1 MMDFEA
7 FVKDISDNGWAV
19 HGAEVYENGVLL
31 NSFGDTC
38 DNIYDLYSA
47 TKAVVSC
54 ACGILYDRGM
64 LDLHAPILTYMPK
77 ARLGRMSA
85 EQRERFA
92 EITVERLLTMSVDG
106 FPFRP
111 EGDSYLD
118 FSLACLITNPS
129 AIVFNYNN
137 INAYLIGVALTEIL
151 GRDLGAF
158 IEEELFKPLGIAN
171 YTYGR
176 CPEGYFYGASK
187 LKLSVHDFSRF
198 GLMLCNGGVYNG
210 KRILSEEYIRLATSG
225 HLLVREGNYGY
236 FIWGLPAGVFR
247 LSGKWGQK
255 CFCFPERGLV
265 ITYLSNMEEGS
276 EAVAQSMER
285 HLL

>member
-1 MMDFEA
+1 MDFEA

-92 EITVERLLTMSVDG
+92 EITVERLLTMSVNK
-106 FPFRP
+106 
-111 EGDSYLD
+111 
-118 FSLACLITNPS
+118 I
-129 AIVFNYNN
+129 
-137 INAYLIGVALTEIL
+137 
-151 GRDLGAF
+151 
-158 IEEELFKPLGIAN
+158 
-171 YTYGR
+171 
-176 CPEGYFYGASK
+176 
-187 LKLSVHDFSRF
+187 
-198 GLMLCNGGVYNG
+198 
-210 KRILSEEYIRLATSG
+210 
-225 HLLVREGNYGY
+225 
-236 FIWGLPAGVFR
+236 
-247 LSGKWGQK
+247 
-255 CFCFPERGLV
+255 
-265 ITYLSNMEEGS
+265 
-276 EAVAQSMER
+276 
-285 HLL
+285 